1 MQVYE
6 YGARAL
12 YQYQGTS
19 GRPLQLCTALG
30 RGLK

>member
-6 YGARAL
+6 YCIRAL

-19 GRPLQLCTALG
+19 GGPLQLCSALG
-30 RGLK
+30 RGLE